1 MKNKSLQQRA
11 NIINRYYHTSKKKKA
26 MKKKLIDT
34 LKEALERLANVN
46 GELRLQPV
54 PVRVGNRFGN
64 F

>member
-1 MKNKSLQQRA
+1 
-11 NIINRYYHTSKKKKA
+11 

-34 LKEALERLANVN
+34 LKDALERLANAN